1 MVKHKDSVSFV
12 QLKPIVSENIL
23 SKFLLKNIYIVAAML
38 DPRFKGRLV
47 TKFDVGQDQF
57 DQARVY
63 LKMRMLDKRGHDQQ
77 AAHAA
82 PAAHPK
88 KKPRH
93 NVIEAI
99 EASKYSSDD
108 SDSSE
113 QESEDADVVANA
125 ATAANIEAELAVYL
139 AYKITEQDKIILE
152 KQGLLF
158 WWQSKSAKNDGWP
171 LIALVACDILCEPA
185 SSAKSEC
192 NFSDAGNTVTKK
204 RNQLQPDK
212 LDDLMFL
219 RSTLMS
225 LP

>member
-1 MVKHKDSVSFV
+1 LFVK
-12 QLKPIVSENIL
+12 
-23 SKFLLKNIYIVAAML
+23 KFNVN
-38 DPRFKGRLV
+38 
-47 TKFDVGQDQF
+47 QDQF

-63 LKMRMLDKRGHDQQ
+63 LKMRMRDKRGHDQQ
-77 AAHAA
+77 AAQELL

-88 KKPRH
+88 KKPRQ
-93 NVIEAI
+93 NVI

-108 SDSSE
+108 SDFSE
-113 QESEDADVVANA
+113 QESEDADIVVGA

-152 KQGLLF
+152 KQGLLL

-171 LIALVACDILCEPA
+171 IIAQVACDVLCEPA

-225 LP
+225 KP